1 MSDVFKREVIRVFQS
16 PDNFIFAPKKNDP
29 VAAEEKQKADLVIQ
43 EMIDNGEMLSDA
55 SWLNDEGTI
64 MTIQKTFVSNETL
77 EKFENE
83 LATNPEMIAW
93 LTILQEYYTKNNI
106 AEYIAYI
113 YPDSFTG
120 TRRQGTPG
128 LDDIIGP

>member
-16 PDNFIFAPKKNDP
+16 PDNFVWPRENDLV
-29 VAAEEKQKADLVIQ
+29 VAELGQKADLVIQ
-43 EMIDNGEMLSDA
+43 NMIDNGEMLSDA
-55 SWLNDEGTI
+55 NWLNDEGTI
-64 MTIQKTFVSNETL
+64 MTIQKTFISNEAL
-77 EKFENE
+77 ETYENE
-83 LATNPEMIAW
+83 LATNPDMIAW
-93 LTILQEYYTKNNI
+93 QSRLQEYYTKNNI
-106 AEYIAYI
+106 AAYIAYI

>member
-16 PDNFIFAPKKNDP
+16 PDNFVWPRENDP
-29 VAAEEKQKADLVIQ
+29 VVAELGQKADLVIQ
-43 EMIDNGEMLSDA
+43 NMIDNGEMLSDA
-55 SWLNDEGTI
+55 NWLNDEGTI
-64 MTIQKTFVSNETL
+64 MTIQKTFVSNEAL
-77 EKFENE
+77 ETYENE
-83 LATNPEMIAW
+83 LATNPDMIAW
-93 LTILQEYYTKNNI
+93 QSKLQEYYTKNNI
-106 AEYIAYI
+106 AAYIAYT